1 MLKQTKKNSES
12 GIATIEFAVT
22 AGFFLLMIVAVVAG
36 GHFFWTHNAIVES
49 TRRGARYAAN
59 QCNPS
64 DTNCPDRDTAL
75 ARIQNMVIYG
85 TPTAGTEPLV
95 GNLQASQIV
104 VTYSPRTGMG
114 DSETFGVG
122 TGTVSVQI
130 QNYGYDFILSPTV
143 LRMPP
148 YETTV
153 RGESAGYEANTNVCP

>member
-1 MLKQTKKNSES
+1 MLKQTNKNSEN

-64 DTNCPDRDTAL
+64 DTNCPDRDTVL
-75 ARIQNMVIYG
+75 TRVRNVVLYG
-85 TPTAGTEPLV
+85 SPTAGTQPLV
-95 GNLQASQIV
+95 PNLQASQV
-104 VTYSPRTGMG
+104 SVSYSPRSGVG
-114 DSETFGVG
+114 DSQTFGVG
-122 TGTVSVQI
+122 TGTVSVKI

-153 RGESAGYEANTNVCP
+153 RGESAGYQANQNLCP

>member
-1 MLKQTKKNSES
+1 MVKLNTRKSEN

-22 AGFFLLMIVAVVAG
+22 SGFFLMMIVAVVAG

-49 TRRGARYAAN
+49 TRRGARYAAS

-64 DTNCPDRDTAL
+64 DTLCPNRETAL
-75 ARIQNMVIYG
+75 ERIQNVVLYG

-95 GNLQASQIV
+95 GNLQRSQIV
-104 VTYSPRTGMG
+104 VSYSKRPGMN
-114 DSETFGVG
+114 DSEWFGVAQG
-122 TGTVSVQI
+122 SVSVKI
-130 QNYGYDFILSPTV
+130 QNYGYNFILSPVV

-153 RGESAGYEANTNVCP
+153 RGESAGYSAGQNTCP

>member
-1 MLKQTKKNSES
+1 MLKQTKKNSEN

-59 QCNPS
+59 SCNPADS
-64 DTNCPDRDTAL
+64 NCPGRDEVLDRVK
-75 ARIQNMVIYG
+75 NMVLYG
-85 TPTAGTEPLV
+85 TDTAGTEPLV
-95 GNLQASQIV
+95 PNLQKSQV
-104 VTYSPRTGMG
+104 LVTYSSTAAGY
-114 DSETFGVG
+114 SETFGVG
-122 TGTVSVQI
+122 TGTVAVKI
-130 QNYGYDFILSPTV
+130 QNYGYDFILSPVV

-153 RGESAGYEANTNVCP
+153 RGESAGYEANTNLCP

>member
-22 AGFFLLMIVAVVAG
+22 SGFFLMMIVAVVAG

-49 TRRGARYAAN
+49 TRRGARYAASE
-59 QCNPS
+59 CNPS
-64 DTNCPDRDTAL
+64 DTNCPGRADVLDRIKNVVLYNST
-75 ARIQNMVIYG
+75 
-85 TPTAGTEPLV
+85 TAGTEPLV
-95 GNLQASQIV
+95 ANLQASQIV

-114 DSETFGVG
+114 DSQTFGVG
-122 TGTVSVQI
+122 TGTVSVKI
-130 QNYGYDFILSPTV
+130 QNYGYNFILSPTV

-153 RGESAGYEANTNVCP
+153 RGESAGYQANQNVCP

>member
-1 MLKQTKKNSES
+1 MVNRRIKNSEG
-12 GIATIEFAVT
+12 GIATIEFAIT
-22 AGFFLLMIVAVVAG
+22 ASFFLLMIVAVVAG

-64 DTNCPDRDTAL
+64 DTNCPGYDTVLDRVKNVVL
-75 ARIQNMVIYG
+75 YG
-85 TPTAGTEPLV
+85 SPIAGTAPLAP
-95 GNLQASQIV
+95 NLQASQIV

-114 DSETFGVG
+114 DSETFGVAQ
-122 TGTVSVQI
+122 GTVSVKI
-130 QNYGYDFILSPTV
+130 QNYGYNFVLSPVV

-153 RGESAGYEANTNVCP
+153 RGESAGYQANTNLCP

>member
-1 MLKQTKKNSES
+1 MLKQINKNSEK

-22 AGFFLLMIVAVVAG
+22 AGFFLLMIVSVVAG

-49 TRRGARYAAN
+49 TRRGARYAAS

-75 ARIQNMVIYG
+75 ARIQNVVLYG
-85 TPTAGTEPLV
+85 SPTAGTEPLV
-95 GNLQASQIV
+95 PNLQASQISV
-104 VTYSPRTGMG
+104 SYSPRSGMG
-114 DSETFGVG
+114 DSQTFGVG
-122 TGTVSVQI
+122 TGTVSVKI
-130 QNYGYDFILSPTV
+130 QNYGYNFILSPVV

-153 RGESAGYEANTNVCP
+153 RGESAGYQANQNLCP